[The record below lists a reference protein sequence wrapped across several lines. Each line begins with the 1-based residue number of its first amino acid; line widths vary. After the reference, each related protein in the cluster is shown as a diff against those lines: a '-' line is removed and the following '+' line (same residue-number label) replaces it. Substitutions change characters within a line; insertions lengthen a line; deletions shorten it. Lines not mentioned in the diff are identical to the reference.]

1 VTIQCWWSRQGF
13 DRVSV
18 DHAASKVDVR
28 ALHPRIHYVCG
39 RHTGGAWHQSPG
51 TVYQSLSAAGGASS
65 KGGPSHTDAHALA
78 RQVAVVVA
86 AVYPAACRACERRR
100 RKTRMRRTQLAHA
113 RQRIL

>member
-1 VTIQCWWSRQGF
+1 MTIQCWWSRQGF

-65 KGGPSHTDAHALA
+65 KGGPSHRRA
-78 RQVAVVVA
+78 R
-86 AVYPAACRACERRR
+86 PCPSGRRR
-100 RKTRMRRTQLAHA
+100 RSGRLSCRLPSVRAAKA
-113 RQRIL
+113 